1 MDYSIARRRMVES
14 QIIARGI
21 SDQRV
26 LDALLKVPRHLFVDE
41 ALRGHAYSDGSLPI
55 GEKQT
60 ISQPYIVAAM
70 TAALNLTGNERI
82 LEIGVGSGYQTAVL
96 SHLVRRVYGIERISA
111 LAMRARRTLDQCGV
125 TNVNLKVGD
134 GTLGWKEQAPFDG
147 ILVAAGAPVVPED
160 YLEQL
165 VAGGYLVMPVGDREN
180 QTLVRVTKHDDGR
193 IEEEQ
198 LMGCRF
204 VPLIGEQGWT
214 DGVGCL

>member
-1 MDYSIARRRMVES
+1 MDYSIARRRMVET
-14 QIIARGI
+14 QLIPRGI
-21 SDQRV
+21 SNQGV
-26 LDALLKVPRHLFVDE
+26 IDAMLKVPRHQFVGE

-70 TAALNLTGNERI
+70 TSALELKGTERI
-82 LEIGVGSGYQTAVL
+82 LEIGAGSGYQTAVL
-96 SHLVRRVYGIERISA
+96 AQLVRRVYSVERISS
-111 LAMRARRTLDQCGV
+111 LASRARRTLDQCGV

-160 YLEQL
+160 YLDQL
-165 VAGGYLVMPVGDREN
+165 EFGGRLVMPVGNLEV
-180 QTLVRVTKHDDGR
+180 QTLLRVTRLPDGGFA
-193 IEEEQ
+193 EER

-204 VPLIGEQGWT
+204 VPLIGEQGWANET
-214 DGVGCL
+214 GR